1 MAESIEKYDR
11 PSVTADVVAIEATA
25 SGALSLLL
33 VRRGRDP
40 FQGFWAL
47 PGGFFQRGDTIEEC
61 AQRELWEET
70 SLENVPLY
78 PLGCFSAPGRDPRGW
93 IISNAFLAPIP
104 SGKKAVRAGDDAA
117 DARWFSLEYRREEG
131 SLFLKLTQG
140 DLVLH
145 AELKEKPLPLGCVS
159 FEVIASDLAFDHAQI
174 VTTALH
180 VLDKTKGLLQ
190 N

>member
-11 PSVTADVVAIEATA
+11 PSVTADVVAIESSA
-25 SGALSLLL
+25 SGAMLLL
-33 VRRGRDP
+33 VRRGREP

-47 PGGFFQRGDTIEEC
+47 PGGFFQRGETIEEC

-78 PLGCFSAPGRDPRGW
+78 PLGCFSAPARDPRGW

-117 DARWFSLEYRREEG
+117 DARWFSPEYRREEG
-131 SLFLKLTQG
+131 RLFLKLTQG

-174 VTTALH
+174 VATALH